1 MSFTF
6 YKQYNTMDCGPTCV
20 RMVAKYNGRHYN
32 ADTLRRIAGINKQ
45 GVSLLGISETAE
57 RIGFRTRG
65 VKLTFEQL
73 KDASLPSIL
82 HWDQNHFI
90 VLVTISKNKVKVAD
104 PAKGIISYSS
114 EIFKKHWLSSENEDN
129 EPTGIALLLEPTPAF
144 YNEEGEKERKLSWKL
159 VLQYL
164 LQSKWQIGQV
174 FVALIVA
181 SLIQLIFPFLT
192 QSIVDTGINAQNL
205 QFVVVVLIAQLML
218 TFSKTFVDFI
228 RSRLLLRISNI
239 LNLQI
244 LSDFWIKITKLPL
257 SYFDSHHTGDTLQ
270 RISDNRQIQNFL
282 TGSALNTLFSV
293 FNFVVYA
300 IVLLIYN
307 VQLFFIFMGG
317 SVLYFAWVRFFLKI
331 RRKINYQT
339 FYLSAKENT
348 ATLQLI
354 QGMQEIRLN
363 NAEKQKRWE
372 WENIQARVFKLN
384 FKNLNYNQWQQ
395 AGATLINNVQ
405 DIAITFIVAK
415 LVIDG
420 QLTLG
425 AMLAVQYIIGQ
436 LSGPINQWVG
446 FVQSAQDAKI
456 SMERLNEIH
465 QMEDEEDSKKTYHD
479 YLPEDKSIVIKDLS
493 FTYPGAGNDP
503 VLRNIRLNI
512 PYGKITAI
520 VGVSGSGKTSL
531 LKLLLKVYQQY
542 EGEIR
547 IGASNPLAHS
557 EMGHGTRPNGH
568 KYKANKEEIAS
579 PQEIA
584 EGIEFTRAPRNDV
597 NSGTRN
603 DGKRIGIRFESISPS
618 YWRWQCGAVMQDGF
632 IFNDT
637 IAANI
642 AVGEENIDSNTL
654 LESCETAN
662 ILSFIESLPNGFNT
676 VLGSEGVGLSQ
687 GQKQRLLIARAV
699 YKNPEYLFFDEATNS
714 LDANNEKEIVENL
727 GRFFK
732 GKTVIVVAHRLST
745 VKNADKIV
753 VLHHGEI
760 AEEGTH
766 AELTRLHG
774 RYYELV
780 KNQLELGV

>member
-1 MSFTF
+1 
-6 YKQYNTMDCGPTCV
+6 MDCGPSCLC
-20 RMVAKYNGRHYN
+20 MIAKYYGRYYN
-32 ADTLRRIAGINKQ
+32 ASTLRQKAGFNKA

-57 RIGFRTRG
+57 KIGFRTRG
-65 VKLTFEQL
+65 VKLTYGQL
-73 KDASLPSIL
+73 KEASLPCIL
-82 HWDQNHFI
+82 HWNQNHFV
-90 VLVTISKNKVKVAD
+90 VLLSLSGRRGRVRPKIAD
-104 PAKGIISYSS
+104 PAKGIITYTKDEFFDHWIFSS
-114 EIFKKHWLSSENEDN
+114 SSPSTPVERGGGE
-129 EPTGIALLLEPTPAF
+129 GVALLLEPTPAF
-144 YNEEGEKERKLSWKL
+144 YNEEGEKERKLSWNL

-164 LQSKWQIGQV
+164 AQSKWQIAQV
-174 FVALIVA
+174 FAALIVT

-205 QFVVVVLIAQLML
+205 QFVVIVLIAQLML
-218 TFSKTFVDFI
+218 TFSKTIVDFI

-270 RISDNRQIQNFL
+270 RIGDNRQIQNFL

-293 FNFVVYA
+293 FNFFVYA
-300 IVLLIYN
+300 IVLVIYN
-307 VQLFFIFMGG
+307 VELFFIFMIG
-317 SVLYFAWVRFFLKI
+317 SIIYFAWIRFFLKI
-331 RRKINYQT
+331 RRKINYQI
-339 FYLSAKENT
+339 FYLSAKENN

-363 NAEKQKRWE
+363 NAEKQKRWD
-372 WENIQARVFKLN
+372 WENIQAKVFKLN

-395 AGATLINNVQ
+395 AGATLINNIQ

-465 QMEDEEDSKKTYHD
+465 QLDDEEPPSPLGEGLGVR
-479 YLPEDKSIVIKDLS
+479 LPPNKSILISNLS
-493 FTYPGAGNDP
+493 FTYPGAGNEP
-503 VLRNIRLNI
+503 VLDNINLYI
-512 PYGKITAI
+512 PEGKVTAI
-520 VGVSGSGKTSL
+520 VGVSGSGKTTL
-531 LKLLLKVYQQY
+531 LKLLLKIYEQY
-542 EGEIR
+542 DGEIR
-547 IGASNPLAHS
+547 IGRPVPLS
-557 EMGHGTRPNGH
+557 PWERGQGVRPPKNQEGFQNLTGLPDSHNGNDH
-568 KYKANKEEIAS
+568 PKNKK
-579 PQEIA
+579 
-584 EGIEFTRAPRNDV
+584 
-597 NSGTRN
+597 
-603 DGKRIGIRFESISPS
+603 DGLRFENISPS
-618 YWRWQCGAVMQDGF
+618 YWRSQCGAVMQEGY

-637 IAANI
+637 IAGNI
-642 AVGEENIDSNTL
+642 AVGDENIDYDRL
-654 LESCETAN
+654 MDSCETAN
-662 ILSFIESLPNGFNT
+662 ILSFIESFPNGFYT

-727 GRFFK
+727 DRFFK

-753 VLHHGEI
+753 VLHKGEI

-766 AELTRLHG
+766 EELSFTKG

>member
-1 MSFTF
+1 MQFPY
-6 YKQYNTMDCGPTCV
+6 YKQLNAMDCGPTSI
-20 RMVAKYNGRHYN
+20 RMVAKYYGKHYN
-32 ADTLRRIAGINKQ
+32 ADTLRRIAGYNKA

-57 RIGFRTRG
+57 KIGFRTRG
-65 VKLTFEQL
+65 VKLTIGQL
-73 KDASLPSIL
+73 KEVTLPAIL
-82 HWDQNHFI
+82 HWNQNHFI
-90 VLVTISKNKVKVAD
+90 VLIAISKNKIKVAD
-104 PAKGIISYSS
+104 PAKGILSYGADFFQS
-114 EIFKKHWLSSENEDN
+114 HWFSFENEN
-129 EPTGIALLLEPTPAF
+129 GEPTGVALLLEPTRNF

-159 VLQYL
+159 VTQYL
-164 LQSKWQIGQV
+164 LQNKWQIGQV
-174 FVALIVA
+174 FVALIV
-181 SLIQLIFPFLT
+181 SSMIQLIFPFLT

-205 QFVVVVLIAQLML
+205 QFVVVVLIAQVML

-244 LSDFWIKITKLPL
+244 LSDFWIKVTKLPL

-293 FNFVVYA
+293 FNFMVYA
-300 IVLLIYN
+300 VVLVIYN

-317 SVLYFAWVRFFLKI
+317 SIIYFAWIRFFLKI

-339 FYLSAKENT
+339 FYLSASENT
-348 ATLQLI
+348 ATLQMI

-363 NAEKQKRWE
+363 NAERQKRWE

-415 LVIDG
+415 LVIDA

-436 LSGPINQWVG
+436 LSGPVNEWVR
-446 FVQSAQDAKI
+446 FVQNAQDAKI
-456 SMERLNEIH
+456 SMERLNELND
-465 QMEDEEDSKKTYHD
+465 MDDEEDPKKTYND
-479 YLPEDKSIVIKDLS
+479 FLPDEKTILIKNLS
-493 FTYPGAGNDP
+493 FTYPGIGNDP
-503 VLRNIRLNI
+503 VLRNIYLDI
-512 PYGKITAI
+512 PQGKVTAI
-520 VGVSGSGKTSL
+520 VGVSGSGKTTL

-547 IGASNPLAHS
+547 IGGSEKAKNQQRFQNLSVLNSNHN
-557 EMGHGTRPNGH
+557 PNG
-568 KYKANKEEIAS
+568 
-579 PQEIA
+579 
-584 EGIEFTRAPRNDV
+584 FTKFVLGAV
-597 NSGTRN
+597 
-603 DGKRIGIRFESISPS
+603 RFESISPS
-618 YWRWQCGAVMQDGF
+618 FWRRQCGAVMQDGF

-642 AVGEENIDSNTL
+642 AVGEENINYNTL
-654 LESCETAN
+654 MESCETAN

-687 GQKQRLLIARAV
+687 GQKQRMLIARSV
-699 YKNPEYLFFDEATNS
+699 YKNPEYMFFDEATNS

-727 GRFFK
+727 NRFFT
-732 GKTVIVVAHRLST
+732 GRTVIVAAHRLST

-753 VLHHGEI
+753 VLHDGEV

-766 AELTRLHG
+766 EKLIRLQG